1 MTADLTVFEIIVR
14 IMQIPGAPLK
24 IGTIIA
30 VAMIVGFV
38 FVDSYNVMAK
48 ILLGM
53 GVFIIAHEW
62 MNYLII
68 VEIAQQPH
76 PISTPLISA
85 SLVSL
90 LFLIGLVSGGILGY
104 RAKKRERIIE
114 KAGESVIIEIEN
126 GGLNRSV

>member
-1 MTADLTVFEIIVR
+1 MTTDLSVFEIFVL

-38 FVDSYNVMAK
+38 FVDSYNVMLK
-48 ILLGM
+48 IILGL

-68 VEIAQQPH
+68 VEIAEQPH
-76 PISTPLISA
+76 PISTPFISA
-85 SLVSL
+85 SFVSI
-90 LFLIGLVSGGILGY
+90 LFMIGLTSGGILGY
-104 RAKKRERIIE
+104 RAKKRLKCME

-126 GGLNRSV
+126 GGIRKSI

>member
-1 MTADLTVFEIIVR
+1 MTGDLTVLEIFIR

-30 VAMIVGFV
+30 VAMIVGFII
-38 FVDSYNVMAK
+38 VDSYSVMVK

-62 MNYLII
+62 VNYLII
-68 VEIAQQPH
+68 VEIAEQPH

-85 SLVSL
+85 SFVSI
-90 LFLIGLVSGGILGY
+90 LFAIGLTSGGLLGY
-104 RAKKRERIIE
+104 RHKQREICME

-126 GGLNRSV
+126 GGLDKSI

>member
-1 MTADLTVFEIIVR
+1 MTGEMTVFEIFVA

-38 FVDSYNVMAK
+38 FVDSYSALVK

-68 VEIAQQPH
+68 VEIAEQPH

-85 SLVSL
+85 SFVSL
-90 LFLIGLVSGGILGY
+90 LFVIGLSFGGVLGY
-104 RAKKRERIIE
+104 NATKRVSVMEH
-114 KAGESVIIEIEN
+114 AGESVIVEIEN
-126 GGLNRSV
+126 GGLKVTK